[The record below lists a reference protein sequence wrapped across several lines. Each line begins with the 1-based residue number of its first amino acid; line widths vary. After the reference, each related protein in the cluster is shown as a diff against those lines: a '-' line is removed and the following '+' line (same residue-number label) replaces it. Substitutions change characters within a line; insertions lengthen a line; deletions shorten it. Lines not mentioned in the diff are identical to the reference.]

1 MSTLRRSY
9 TDEFKEEAVRLGKAR
24 GFPAAGRDL
33 GIGANLIR
41 RWSKQLEENESRPFP
56 GKGNAQDE
64 ELTTLR
70 KRLRRSEEEVAI
82 LKKAVGIFTQS
93 PRRGTGL

>member
-9 TDEFKEEAVRLGKAR
+9 TDEFKEEAVCLGKAR

-41 RWSKQLEENESRPFP
+41 RWNKQLEENGARPFP
-56 GKGNAQDE
+56 GKGNAKDE
-64 ELTTLR
+64 ELAALR
-70 KRLRRSEEEVAI
+70 KKLRRTEEEVAI
-82 LKKAVGIFTQS
+82 LKKAVGIFTQR
-93 PRRGTGL
+93 PQ

>member
-33 GIGANLIR
+33 GIGANQIR
-41 RWSKQLEENESRPFP
+41 RWNKQLEENGERPFP
-56 GKGNAQDE
+56 GKGNPKDE
-64 ELTTLR
+64 ELAALR
-70 KRLRRSEEEVAI
+70 KKLRRTEEEVAI
-82 LKKAVGIFTQS
+82 LKKAVGIFTHRPQ
-93 PRRGTGL
+93 

>member
-9 TDEFKEEAVRLGKAR
+9 TDDFKEEAVRLGKAR

-41 RWSKQLEENESRPFP
+41 RWNQQLEENGGRPFP
-56 GKGNAQDE
+56 GKGNATDE
-64 ELTTLR
+64 ELAALR

-82 LKKAVGIFTQS
+82 LKKAVGICTHRPQ
-93 PRRGTGL
+93 

>member
-9 TDEFKEEAVRLGKAR
+9 TDEFKEEAVRLGEAR

-41 RWSKQLEENESRPFP
+41 RWNKQFEENGGRPFP
-56 GKGNAQDE
+56 GKGNAKDE
-64 ELTTLR
+64 ELAALR
-70 KRLRRSEEEVAI
+70 KKLRRSEEEVAI
-82 LKKAVGIFTQS
+82 LKKAVGIFTHRPQ
-93 PRRGTGL
+93 